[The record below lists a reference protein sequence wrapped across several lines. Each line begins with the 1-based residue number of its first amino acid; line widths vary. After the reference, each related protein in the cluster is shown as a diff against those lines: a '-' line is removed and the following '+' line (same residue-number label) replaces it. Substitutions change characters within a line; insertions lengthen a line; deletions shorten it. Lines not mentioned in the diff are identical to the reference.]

1 MRLYPANVLA
11 EATACDYRQS
21 AMHKELL
28 MTTIPYRT
36 ALIVGAGAGISAS
49 VARGLTAAG
58 LKVGVAARD
67 IDKLAQLAGEIG
79 AERFAVDA
87 SSPAAVAHLFEEAD
101 ARLGTPDVVL
111 YNASARAHGPI
122 AELDPEAV
130 RKAVEISA
138 FGGFLV
144 VQQAARRMIPRGGGA
159 ILLTGAS
166 ASVKGYPLSAAFA
179 MGKFALRGLAQSVA
193 RELGPKGI
201 HVAHFVIDGGV
212 RSARR
217 PDQNERPDSTLD
229 PDAIAQT
236 YLDVLRQPRSAWSL
250 EVEMRPWV
258 ETF

>member
-1 MRLYPANVLA
+1 
-11 EATACDYRQS
+11 
-21 AMHKELL
+21 
-28 MTTIPYRT
+28 MTDIPYRT
-36 ALIVGAGAGISAS
+36 ALIVGAGPGISAS
-49 VARGLTAAG
+49 LARGLAAAG
-58 LKVGVAARD
+58 LRVGVAARNVE
-67 IDKLAQLAGEIG
+67 KLTPLAAETG
-79 AERFAVDA
+79 AETFAVDA
-87 SSPAAVAHLFEEAD
+87 SQPARVARLFEDAD
-101 ARLGTPDVVL
+101 TRLGEPDVIV

-130 RKAVEISA
+130 RKAVEVSA
-138 FGGFLV
+138 YGGFLV
-144 VQQAARRMIPRGGGA
+144 VQQAARRMIPHGRGA

-217 PDQNERPDSTLD
+217 PDPEDRPDSTLD
-229 PDAIAQT
+229 PDGIAQT
-236 YLDVLRQPRSAWSL
+236 YLEVLRQPRSAWSL
-250 EVEMRPWV
+250 EVELRPWV

>member
-1 MRLYPANVLA
+1 
-11 EATACDYRQS
+11 
-21 AMHKELL
+21 
-28 MTTIPYRT
+28 MTDIPYRT
-36 ALIVGAGAGISAS
+36 ALIVGAGSGISAA
-49 VARGLTAAG
+49 VARGLASAG
-58 LKVGVAARD
+58 VNVGLAARNVE
-67 IDKLAQLAGEIG
+67 KLVPLATETRAQT
-79 AERFAVDA
+79 FAVDA
-87 SSPAAVAHLFEEAD
+87 SDPAAVARLFDDAD
-101 ARLGTPDVVL
+101 TRLGEPDVVL

-138 FGGFLV
+138 FGGFLT
-144 VQQAARRMIPRGGGA
+144 VQQAARRMIPHGLGA

-179 MGKFALRGLAQSVA
+179 MGKFALRGLAQSTA

-217 PDQNERPDSTLD
+217 PDPAERPDSTLD

-236 YLDVLRQPRSAWSL
+236 YFEVLGRPRSAWSL
-250 EVEMRPWV
+250 EVELRPWV

>member
-1 MRLYPANVLA
+1 M
-11 EATACDYRQS
+11 TDIKYR
-21 AMHKELL
+21 
-28 MTTIPYRT
+28 I
-36 ALIVGAGAGISAS
+36 ALIVGAGPGISAS
-49 VARGLTAAG
+49 LARGLAAAG
-58 LKVGVAARD
+58 LKVGVAARNVE
-67 IDKLAQLAGEIG
+67 KLAPLAAETG
-79 AERFAVDA
+79 AQTFAVDA
-87 SSPAAVAHLFEEAD
+87 SQPAAVARLFED
-101 ARLGTPDVVL
+101 VDGRLGEPDIVV

-130 RKAVEISA
+130 RKAIEISA

-144 VQQAARRMIPRGGGA
+144 VQQAARRMIPHGRGA

-166 ASVKGYPLSAAFA
+166 ASVKGYPHSAAFA

-217 PDQNERPDSTLD
+217 PDPADRPDSTLD
-229 PDAIAQT
+229 PNGIAQT
-236 YLDVLRQPRSAWSL
+236 YLEILRQPRSAWSL
-250 EVEMRPWV
+250 EVELRPWV

>member
-1 MRLYPANVLA
+1 
-11 EATACDYRQS
+11 
-21 AMHKELL
+21 
-28 MTTIPYRT
+28 MTDIPYRT
-36 ALIVGAGAGISAS
+36 ALIVGAGPGISAS
-49 VARGLTAAG
+49 LARGLAAAG
-58 LKVGVAARD
+58 LRVGLAARNV
-67 IDKLAQLAGEIG
+67 DKLTTLAAETG
-79 AERFAVDA
+79 AETFAVDA
-87 SSPAAVAHLFEEAD
+87 SEPAAVARLFEDAD
-101 ARLGTPDVVL
+101 MRLGEPDVVV

-130 RKAVEISA
+130 RKAIEISA

-144 VQQAARRMIPRGGGA
+144 VQRAARRMIPHGRGA

-179 MGKFALRGLAQSVA
+179 MGKFALRGLAQSAA

-217 PDQNERPDSTLD
+217 PDPEDRPDSTLD
-229 PDAIAQT
+229 PNGIAQT
-236 YLDVLRQPRSAWSL
+236 YLEVLRQPRSAWSL
-250 EVEMRPWV
+250 EVELRPWV

>member
-1 MRLYPANVLA
+1 
-11 EATACDYRQS
+11 
-21 AMHKELL
+21 
-28 MTTIPYRT
+28 MTDIPYRT
-36 ALIVGAGAGISAS
+36 ALIVGAGSGISAS
-49 VARGLTAAG
+49 VARGLAAAG
-58 LKVGVAARD
+58 LKVGLAARN
-67 IDKLAQLAGEIG
+67 IEKLAALA
-79 AERFAVDA
+79 AETRAQTFAVDA
-87 SSPAAVAHLFEEAD
+87 TDPAAVTRLFGEAD
-101 ARLGTPDVVL
+101 TRLGEPDMVL

-130 RKAVEISA
+130 RRAVGVSA

-144 VQQAARRMIPRGGGA
+144 VQQAARRMIAHGRGA

-179 MGKFALRGLAQSVA
+179 MGKFALRGLAQSTA

-217 PDQNERPDSTLD
+217 QDPADRPDSTLD

-250 EVEMRPWV
+250 EVELRPWV

>member
-1 MRLYPANVLA
+1 
-11 EATACDYRQS
+11 
-21 AMHKELL
+21 
-28 MTTIPYRT
+28 MTEIPYRT
-36 ALIVGAGAGISAS
+36 ALIVGAGSGISAS

-58 LKVGVAARD
+58 LKIGLAARN
-67 IDKLAQLAGEIG
+67 IDKLAPLAAETG

-87 SSPAAVAHLFEEAD
+87 SDPAAVAHLFEEAD
-101 ARLGTPDVVL
+101 ARLGAPDVVL
-111 YNASARAHGPI
+111 YNASARAHGPV
-122 AELDPEAV
+122 AEIDPEAV
-130 RKAVEISA
+130 RKAIEISA

-144 VQQAARRMIPRGGGA
+144 VQQAVRRMIPKGTGA

-166 ASVKGYPLSAAFA
+166 ASVKGFPLSSAFA
-179 MGKFALRGLAQSVA
+179 MGKFALRGLAQSTA

-217 PDQNERPDSTLD
+217 LDPADRPDSTLD

-236 YLDVLRQPRSAWSL
+236 YIEVLRQPRSAWSL
-250 EVEMRPWV
+250 EVEVRPWV